1 MKVLNRYLIKRKGK
15 VIHSVFLVQ
24 YVREFDIALVERYRI
39 VTSLP
44 NPILMLFLGKNRNDF
59 PSKQVGFD
67 YFTRFIR
74 FIDKQDVRIY
84 EMPIDFSKEERV
96 SVDFIDE
103 LKKTWFYQ
111 KPSFSVSSP
120 ILNKDEHWSISNDI
134 YSLKKHFKSL
144 FASEAEKITRKDF
157 ERLIYD
163 TAVTN
168 RREIENQYIEYYR
181 NFNGDFYISEEE
193 DFSIIWGEGYV
204 NGINKPLVVGVIEQG
219 VI

>member
-1 MKVLNRYLIKRKGK
+1 MKVINRYSIKRKGK
-15 VIHSVFLVQ
+15 VIHSVFLIQ
-24 YVREFDIALVERYRI
+24 YVREYDIAMVERYRL

-44 NPILMLFLGKNRNDF
+44 NPILMLFLGRNRNDF

-67 YFTRFIR
+67 YFTRFIK
-74 FIDKQDVRIY
+74 FLDKQDVRLY
-84 EMPIDFSKEERV
+84 EMPSYLSNKERV
-96 SVDFIDE
+96 SAEYID
-103 LKKTWFYQ
+103 KIKRTWLYE
-111 KPSFSVSSP
+111 KPRFSVSSP
-120 ILNKDEHWSISNDI
+120 ILHREEHWSIANDI

-204 NGINKPLVVGVIEQG
+204 NGINKPLVVGVLE
-219 VI
+219 